1 MAQQE
6 LYLLQF
12 TTCLMAKTGTGATEV
27 MGRQSWNLTD
37 LCFLLHHAPDDL
49 GTEAATPDSASFV
62 D

>member
-37 LCFLLHHAPDDL
+37 LCFLLHHAPNDL
-49 GTEAATPDSASFV
+49 GAEAGTP
-62 D
+62 